1 MKKKGLRLV
10 VGFFAVAL
18 SFLAC
23 QKDAKIANETPSPS
37 NRDASTVNPS
47 KNWTSSEINA
57 FIVNRIQEDNAVFDW
72 AKASDD
78 MLFSALQNT
87 DNMLAIGFKK
97 ANATDED
104 AVQFNAAKDADWK
117 AAKDALVKMIVAS
130 EQKANPSVDYAK
142 FEMGTDFDNLNAFYV
157 KIYGFET
164 LQKLR
169 QSPLVRYV
177 YPSGFAPTE
186 PNKVDNRSA
195 SGCSGYAGEALTL
208 NTDYTQISPNAKQ
221 SWTYTTPQIPQAW
234 TRTTGTG
241 IGVMV
246 IDAGVSAAQSMYQLA
261 NFRDGASYKAR
272 TLSLLSR
279 YPSSINFWGTQINA
293 FDPSP
298 YSTCGHG
305 TAMTG
310 IVASPRNS
318 FGANAGVAYDCN
330 LISVRA
336 VEDVVIS
343 NSYEELGVASALN
356 LAATTASVKIVSMSL
371 GSITS
376 RGVIGDAIKAMR
388 NAGKLPFCA
397 AGTSY
402 DWLSWWGV
410 IYPANMTEAI
420 AITGVDNN
428 GNTCSVCHEGSE
440 VDYVAVMDRVSDG
453 KSVLTLAI
461 SGNQPATVGG
471 SSAAT
476 ATTAG
481 IAALIWARNPS
492 QTSAQILTRMTNSG
506 SYYPTKN
513 GNKGWGIVNAN
524 AATNF

>member
-1 MKKKGLRLV
+1 MKKTLQHLLVGL
-10 VGFFAVAL
+10 FSL
-18 SFLAC
+18 SLAFSAC
-23 QKDAKIANETPSPS
+23 QKDNKINDTLS
-37 NRDASTVNPS
+37 VKPS
-47 KNWTSSEINA
+47 KNWTSTEINDV
-57 FIVNRIQEDNAVFDW
+57 ITQRIKDDNAVFDW

-87 DNMLAIGFKK
+87 DNMLAVGFKK
-97 ANATDED
+97 TGATDDD
-104 AVQFNAAKDADWK
+104 AVQFNATKDTDWK
-117 AAKDALVKMIVAS
+117 AAKDALVKMIVES
-130 EQKANPSVDYAK
+130 EQKANPSVDYTK
-142 FEMGTDFDNLNAFYV
+142 FEMGTDFDNLNAFYI

-186 PNKVDNRSA
+186 TDKVDNRSA
-195 SGCSGYAGEALTL
+195 SGCDGYTAASLVL
-208 NTDYTQISPNAKQ
+208 NTDYTQITPNAKQ
-221 SWTYTTPQIPQAW
+221 SWTYTIPQIPQAW
-234 TRTTGTG
+234 TRTTGIG
-241 IGVMV
+241 VGVMV
-246 IDAGVSAAQSMYQLA
+246 VDAGVSATQTMYQLA
-261 NFRDGASYKAR
+261 NFRDGSTNKAR

-279 YPSSINFWGTQINA
+279 YPSSINFWGTQILAYDTN
-293 FDPSP
+293 P

-310 IVASPRNS
+310 IVASPRNNV
-318 FGANAGVAYDCN
+318 GANAGVAYDCN

-371 GSITS
+371 GSITTRS
-376 RGVIGDAIKAMR
+376 VIGDAIKAIR

-397 AGTSY
+397 AGTSLT
-402 DWLSWWGV
+402 WTSWWGV

-420 AITGVDNN
+420 AVTGIDNN
-428 GNTCSVCHEGSE
+428 GNTCSVCHDGSE

-453 KSVLTLAI
+453 KSVLTLATTGFPPSI
-461 SGNQPATVGG
+461 VGG

-481 IAALIWARNPS
+481 IAALIWGRNPS

-506 SYYPTKN
+506 SYYPLKN
-513 GNKGWGIVNAN
+513 GSKGWGIVNAN
-524 AATNF
+524 TATNF